1 MLTFFIALS
10 LLIGL
15 YFFRWNIVL
24 SIICCLLF
32 VAFIIYR
39 FKSRKIVLFVSIFAL
54 FCGIGMSACIR
65 FIPMSNNTEYTG
77 LVVET
82 KENHFIFKTGFE
94 KFYVY
99 EKENNR
105 ETGDCLKIYGKTSS
119 LDFTTYESQFDF
131 NQYLKDKGVKGTLN
145 ASKIEVKWNCF
156 LRLKPVKNKFLSKF
170 DNDTRALVDSLLFNK
185 KDYSNDTIKIASEMG
200 LLVLVSTSGIY
211 LHFAVKIIEYVLNL
225 KFSERISKLLAFI
238 FIAPYAIFAFPKI
251 GVIRVCLT
259 SIFALVN
266 LFFLKSKYKS
276 LTITSFVAILMLLFD
291 HNLAY
296 QSAFL
301 IGISLPILINFLNT
315 SLRYKKKKIRRIFI
329 PIFIYLFLFPMMT
342 VENGS
347 FHVLTFLIQTIL
359 LPINQVFSFIVI
371 LCFYGLPIHVVLQGY
386 SWFLRTILGFVSY
399 ADATIPF
406 AGLSEIYIVIYY
418 AILMFSLYL
427 FEGKRNTHFKYSIY
441 GLISTICFGFLPLHP
456 LFRNA
461 VFFVNVGQGDCII
474 IQNKKHAV
482 MIDTGGNI
490 SFDMAT
496 ETLIPFLN
504 KKQIF
509 KIDALI
515 TSHDDFDHAGAKDS
529 LCENFPVERY
539 LKNRSD
545 FPYRI
550 NDIFIENLSY
560 FNGKDENQN
569 SLVLKL
575 DFIGKKFL
583 FMGDADENT
592 EKWLID
598 NKKDIDCDI
607 LKVGHHGA
615 LTSTSESFLKASTP
629 DEAVI
634 SVGASNMYHHPSYKI
649 IERLKKFNIKIRR
662 TDYEGTISYVSYFS

>member
-1 MLTFFIALS
+1 MLTFFIVLS

-15 YFFRWNIVL
+15 YFFRWNIVI

-32 VAFIIYR
+32 IIFLIVR
-39 FKSRKIVLFVSIFAL
+39 FKNRKIVLFVSMFSL

-65 FIPMSNNTEYTG
+65 FIPMTNNTEYTG
-77 LVVET
+77 LVVEA

-99 EKENNR
+99 EQKNDR
-105 ETGDCLKIYGKTSS
+105 EIGDCLTIYGKTSS
-119 LDFTTYESQFDF
+119 LDFTTYESRFNF
-131 NQYLKDKGVKGTLN
+131 NQYLKDKGVKGILT
-145 ASKIEVKWNCF
+145 ASKIDVKWNSF
-156 LRLKPVKNKFLSKF
+156 IRLKPVKNKFLSKF
-170 DNDTRALVDSLLFNK
+170 DDDTRPLIDSLLFNK

-211 LHFAVKIIEYVLNL
+211 LHFIVKIFEYLLNL
-225 KFSERISKLLAFI
+225 KFSEKVSKLLAFI

-251 GVIRVCLT
+251 GIIRVFLT
-259 SIFALVN
+259 SILSLIN
-266 LFFLKSKYKS
+266 LFFFKSKYKS
-276 LTITSFVAILMLLFD
+276 LTITSFVALFLLLVD

-301 IGISLPILINFLNT
+301 IGISLPILINILNT
-315 SLRYKKKKIRRIFI
+315 SLRYKTKKIRRIFI

-347 FHVLTFLIQTIL
+347 FHILTFFLQTIL
-359 LPINQVFSFIVI
+359 LPVNQVFSFILL
-371 LCFYGLPIHVVLQGY
+371 LCFYGLPIQVVLQGY
-386 SWFLRTILGFVSY
+386 SWVLRTILSFTSRI
-399 ADATIPF
+399 DATIPF
-406 AGLSEIYIVIYY
+406 AELSPFYIVIFYGV
-418 AILMFSLYL
+418 LLFTLYL
-427 FEGKRNTHFKYSIY
+427 FESKRKMHFRYSIY

-456 LFRNA
+456 MIRNA
-461 VFFVNVGQGDCII
+461 VFFVNVGQGDCIV
-474 IQNKKHAV
+474 IQNKKSAV

-504 KKQIF
+504 KKQIY
-509 KIDALI
+509 KLDALI
-515 TSHDDFDHAGAKDS
+515 TTHDDFDHAGAKDS
-529 LCENFPVERY
+529 LCNNFPVKRY
-539 LKNRSD
+539 LKNRQD
-545 FPYRI
+545 FPYKI
-550 NDIFIENLSY
+550 NNIYLENLSY
-560 FNGKDENQN
+560 FEGKDENQN

-575 DFIGKKFL
+575 NFISQKFL
-583 FMGDADENT
+583 FMGDADEKT

-615 LTSTSESFLKASTP
+615 LTSTSENFLKIATP
-629 DEAVI
+629 NEAVI

-649 IERLKKFNIKIRR
+649 IERLEKFNIKIRR